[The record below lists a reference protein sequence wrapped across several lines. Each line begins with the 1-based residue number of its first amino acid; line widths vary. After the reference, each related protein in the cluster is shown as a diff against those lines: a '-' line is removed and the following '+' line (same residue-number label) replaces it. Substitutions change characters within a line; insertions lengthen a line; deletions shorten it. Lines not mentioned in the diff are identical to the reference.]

1 MSSNSLNIGLI
12 TYHAAYNYGS
22 VLQAYATQEK
32 LERLGHTV
40 TMIDYRSKEGARYYE
55 NLYFR
60 GQGVQSFLADLTT
73 IPVAHLRKQRMQ
85 KFENFIS
92 NKIHL
97 SAFRYHEPDELNSLA
112 ESFDVAVSGSDQIIN
127 KHSNELER
135 VDWRYMNPYLLRWA
149 KCRKIS
155 YASSPATMTDDDLK
169 HIADALAD
177 FSALSAR
184 EQSACYALEK
194 ITGKHVEHVCDP
206 TLLLSANDWM
216 HQISVRLPEKLNEGR
231 YLFFYSLVRPKRAI
245 SVFQQLKQLSDNIGM
260 PIAVL
265 TPMAGNV
272 PRCDELINVLDAGP
286 NEFLGLIKYAR
297 GVITDSYHGT
307 LFSINFN
314 KQFLVYSENS
324 VEHELNTRRGQIL
337 KELSLTNQII
347 TELSPESLQEL
358 NTMINYQAINES
370 LEEMRSNSSNY
381 LIKALN
387 II

>member
-1 MSSNSLNIGLI
+1 MSTSSLNIGLI

-32 LERLGHTV
+32 LTRLGHTV
-40 TMIDYRSKEGARYYE
+40 TMIDYRSKEGSRHYE

-60 GQGVQSFLADLTT
+60 GQGIKSFLADLTM
-73 IPVAHLRKQRMQ
+73 IPVAHLRRQRMQ
-85 KFENFIS
+85 KFEDFIS
-92 NKIHL
+92 DKMHL
-97 SAFRYHEPDELNSLA
+97 STRRFHEPEELNILSN
-112 ESFDVAVSGSDQIIN
+112 SFDVAISGSDQIIN

-135 VDWRYMNPYLLRWA
+135 VDWRYMNPYLLSWA

-155 YASSPATMTDDDLK
+155 YASSPATMTDDELE
-169 HIADALAD
+169 HIATALAD

-184 EQSACYALEK
+184 ERSACDKLEK
-194 ITGKHVEHVCDP
+194 VTGKHVEHVCDP
-206 TLLLSANDWM
+206 TLLLSANDWT
-216 HQISVRLPEKLNEGR
+216 HQIPAQLPEILYENR

-272 PRCDELINVLDAGP
+272 PRCNELINVLDAGP

-358 NTMINYQAINES
+358 NTTINYQTINES
-370 LEEMRSNSSNY
+370 LEEMRGNSSNY
-381 LIKALN
+381 LIKALH